1 MANELKKQ
9 IALFYQSDK
18 KLEERMKELATVFLY
33 GGYIN
38 VRDQYHI
45 YLRIVEFYY
54 HEEEGDV
61 KDPIMYHRNN
71 YTVAGEIPYF
81 KNLSFN
87 SHDTGVD
94 ITFENEQKKIRASV
108 LIRAYEVLD
117 VKNKKWL
124 FWNTEKQQFQAYK
137 EGCKLLYNTQSMYVK
152 KFLNGFATE
161 SKPDIYWV
169 NMPYMEKII
178 DADIS
183 PIKRQGVY
191 ISSSMELYKPDKT
204 KRDERLWGFR
214 REKDIAL

>member
-1 MANELKKQ
+1 MTHR
-9 IALFYQSDK
+9 S
-18 KLEERMKELATVFLY
+18 
-33 GGYIN
+33 
-38 VRDQYHI
+38 I

-54 HEEEGDV
+54 HEEDGDV
-61 KDPIMYHRNN
+61 KDLIMYHRNN

-81 KNLSFN
+81 KCLSFN

-124 FWNTEKQQFQAYK
+124 FWNTEKQQFQVNE
-137 EGCKLLYNTQSMYVK
+137 EGRKLLYNTQSMYVK
-152 KFLNGFATE
+152 KFLNGFASE
-161 SKPDIYWV
+161 SKPDIYWMDV
-169 NMPYMEKII
+169 PYMEEIN

-183 PIKRQGVY
+183 SIKRLGVY
-191 ISSSMELYKPDKT
+191 ISSSKEIYKPDKT
-204 KRDERLWGFR
+204 KRDKRLWGFR

>member
-1 MANELKKQ
+1 MTNELKKQ
-9 IALFYQSDK
+9 IALFYRSDED
-18 KLEERMKELATVFLY
+18 LEERMKELATVFLY

-54 HEEEGDV
+54 HEEDGDV
-61 KDPIMYHRNN
+61 KDLIMYHRNN
-71 YTVAGEIPYF
+71 YTVAGKIPYF
-81 KNLSFN
+81 KCLSFN

-124 FWNTEKQQFQAYK
+124 FWNTEKQQFQVNE
-137 EGCKLLYNTQSMYVK
+137 EGRKLLYNTQSMYVK
-152 KFLNGFATE
+152 KFLNGFASE
-161 SKPDIYWV
+161 SKPDIYWMDV
-169 NMPYMEKII
+169 PYMEEIN

-183 PIKRQGVY
+183 SIKRQGVY
-191 ISSSMELYKPDKT
+191 ISSSKEMYKPDKT
-204 KRDERLWGFR
+204 KIDKRLWGFR

>member
-1 MANELKKQ
+1 MTNELKKQ
-9 IALFYQSDK
+9 IALFYRSDED
-18 KLEERMKELATVFLY
+18 LEERMKELATVFLY

-54 HEEEGDV
+54 HEEDGDV
-61 KDPIMYHRNN
+61 KDLIMYHRNN
-71 YTVAGEIPYF
+71 YTVAGKIPYF
-81 KNLSFN
+81 KCLSFN

-124 FWNTEKQQFQAYK
+124 FWNTEKQQFQVNE
-137 EGCKLLYNTQSMYVK
+137 EGRKLLYNTQSLYVK
-152 KFLNGFATE
+152 KFLNGFASE
-161 SKPDIYWV
+161 SKPDIYWIDV
-169 NMPYMEKII
+169 PYMEEIN

-183 PIKRQGVY
+183 SIKRQGVY
-191 ISSSMELYKPDKT
+191 ISSSKEMYKPNKT
-204 KRDERLWGFR
+204 KRDKRLWGFR
-214 REKDIAL
+214 REKYIAL

>member
-1 MANELKKQ
+1 MTNELKKQ
-9 IALFYQSDK
+9 IALFYRSDED
-18 KLEERMKELATVFLY
+18 LEERMKELATVFLY

-54 HEEEGDV
+54 HEEDGDV
-61 KDPIMYHRNN
+61 KDLIMYHRNN
-71 YTVAGEIPYF
+71 YTVAGKIPYF
-81 KNLSFN
+81 KCLSFN

-124 FWNTEKQQFQAYK
+124 FWNTEKQQFQVNE
-137 EGCKLLYNTQSMYVK
+137 EGRKLLYNTQSLYVK
-152 KFLNGFATE
+152 KFLNGFASE
-161 SKPDIYWV
+161 SKPDIYWIDV
-169 NMPYMEKII
+169 PYMEEIN

-183 PIKRQGVY
+183 SIKRQGVY
-191 ISSSMELYKPDKT
+191 ISSSKEMYKPNKT
-204 KRDERLWGFR
+204 KRDKRLWGFR

>member
-9 IALFYQSDK
+9 IELFYQSDDN
-18 KLEERMKELATVFLY
+18 LEERMKELASVFLY

-54 HEEEGDV
+54 HEEGDV

-71 YTVAGEIPYF
+71 YTVSGEIPYF
-81 KNLSFN
+81 KYLSFN

-94 ITFENEQKKIRASV
+94 ITFENEKKKIRASV

-124 FWNTEKQQFQAYK
+124 LWNTEKQQFQAYK
-137 EGCKLLYNTQSMYVK
+137 EGHKLLYNTQSMYVK

-161 SKPDIYWV
+161 CKPDIYWV
-169 NMPYMEKII
+169 DVPYMEKII

-191 ISSSMELYKPDKT
+191 ISSSKEMYKPDKT

-214 REKDIAL
+214 REKGIAL

>member
-9 IALFYQSDK
+9 IELFYQSDK

-33 GGYIN
+33 GGHIN

-81 KNLSFN
+81 NNLSFN

-137 EGCKLLYNTQSMYVK
+137 EGRKLLYNTQSMYVK

-161 SKPDIYWV
+161 SKLDIFWV
-169 NMPYMEKII
+169 DVPYLKKII

-191 ISSSMELYKPDKT
+191 ISSSKELYKPDKT

>member
-1 MANELKKQ
+1 
-9 IALFYQSDK
+9 
-18 KLEERMKELATVFLY
+18 MKELAAVFLY

-38 VRDQYHI
+38 VRNQYHI
-45 YLRIVEFYY
+45 YLRTVEFYY

-81 KNLSFN
+81 KPLSFN

-94 ITFENEQKKIRASV
+94 ITFENKQKKIRASV

-124 FWNTEKQQFQAYK
+124 FWNIEQQQFQVYE
-137 EGCKLLYNTQSMYVK
+137 EGRKLLYNTQSMYVK

-161 SKPDIYWV
+161 GEPDIYWV
-169 NMPYMEKII
+169 DVPYMKAII
-178 DADIS
+178 DADIA
-183 PIKRQGVY
+183 PVRRQGIY
-191 ISSSMELYKPDKT
+191 ISSSEERYKPNKT
-204 KRDERLWGFR
+204 EKDERLWGFR
-214 REKDIAL
+214 REKEITL

>member
-1 MANELKKQ
+1 MADELKKQ
-9 IALFYQSDK
+9 IALFYHSDK
-18 KLEERMKELATVFLY
+18 KLEERMKGLAKVFLF

-45 YLRIVEFYY
+45 YLRTIEFYY

-81 KNLSFN
+81 KTLSFN

-94 ITFENEQKKIRASV
+94 ITFENAQKKIRASV

-124 FWNTEKQQFQAYK
+124 FWNIEKQQFQAHE
-137 EGCKLLYNTQSMYVK
+137 EGRKLLYNTQSMYVK

-169 NMPYMEKII
+169 DVPYIEEMI
-178 DADIS
+178 DAEIS
-183 PIKRQGVY
+183 QVKRQGIY
-191 ISSSMELYKPDKT
+191 ISSSEEKYKPNKT
-204 KRDERLWGFR
+204 ERDERLWGFR
-214 REKDIAL
+214 REKDITL